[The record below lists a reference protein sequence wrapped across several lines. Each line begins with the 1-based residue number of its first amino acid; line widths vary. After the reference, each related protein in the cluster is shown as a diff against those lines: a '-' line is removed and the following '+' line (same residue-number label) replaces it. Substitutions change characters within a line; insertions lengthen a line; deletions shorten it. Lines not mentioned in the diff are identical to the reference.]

1 MHTYRQAQTHAHAHA
16 HARTHTRTHAHART
30 RTRRA
35 RAQVRPSDMHTCIMY
50 ACVPAHRCV
59 HLTGPECLYP
69 VPCTHRCVHLT
80 GPECMLA
87 AKLHVAIRN
96 LLILPG
102 VLRLLVHEHPPR
114 ARMLVTVLGSVYLHR
129 IHAALSTEATSSTER
144 QLWVRG

>member
-1 MHTYRQAQTHAHAHA
+1 
-16 HARTHTRTHAHART
+16 
-30 RTRRA
+30 
-35 RAQVRPSDMHTCIMY
+35 MY
-50 ACVPAHRCV
+50 ACVPA
-59 HLTGPECLYP
+59 
-69 VPCTHRCVHLT
+69 HRCVHLT